1 MEQKLDGLVTL
12 LAASHP
18 QALPSAAPDSHPFLT
33 PNSLSPD
40 TRTSE
45 FGPIQIPLV
54 PVVPLEEKT
63 QKCPCSENPIREGP
77 SKDTM
82 MGVMAPGPRCQD
94 FSEERNLLV
103 LDLNDEVAA
112 ALLENYQASMANYF
126 PFVVI
131 PSNTTAQQLRISKPF
146 LFLSVMAV
154 SSYQKTGR
162 KTTLSAEIMRRLS
175 EQMLFKGEK
184 SLDLLQGVLVYAE
197 WFVLYYLSN

>member
-1 MEQKLDGLVTL
+1 MEQKLDGLVSL
-12 LAASHP
+12 LAAS
-18 QALPSAAPDSHPFLT
+18 DSHPFST

-40 TRTSE
+40 TRTCE

-54 PVVPLEEKT
+54 PVMPLEEKA
-63 QKCPCSENPIREGP
+63 QKCSCFENHIREGP
-77 SKDTM
+77 SKDTLI
-82 MGVMAPGPRCQD
+82 GVMTLGRQD

-131 PSNTTAQQLRISKPF
+131 PPDTTAQHLRISKPF

-154 SSYQKTGR
+154 SSYQKTGQQ
-162 KTTLSAEIMRRLS
+162 TTLSAEIMKRLS

-184 SLDLLQGVLVYAE
+184 SLDLLQGVLIYAE
-197 WFVLYYLSN
+197 WSVL

>member
-1 MEQKLDGLVTL
+1 MEQKLDGLVSL
-12 LAASHP
+12 LATSA
-18 QALPSAAPDSHPFLT
+18 SAAPDSHPFLT

-40 TRTSE
+40 TRTCE

-54 PVVPLEEKT
+54 PVVPLEEKA
-63 QKCPCSENPIREGP
+63 QKCSCSENPIREGA

-82 MGVMAPGPRCQD
+82 MGVMTQPRCQD
-94 FSEERNLLV
+94 FSEGRNLLV

-131 PSNTTAQQLRISKPF
+131 PSNTTAQHLRISKPF
-146 LFLSVMAV
+146 LFLSVMVV
-154 SSYQKTGR
+154 SSYQKTGQQ
-162 KTTLSAEIMRRLS
+162 TTLSAEIMKHLS
-175 EQMLFKGEK
+175 EQMLFKGQK

-197 WFVLYYLSN
+197 WSVL